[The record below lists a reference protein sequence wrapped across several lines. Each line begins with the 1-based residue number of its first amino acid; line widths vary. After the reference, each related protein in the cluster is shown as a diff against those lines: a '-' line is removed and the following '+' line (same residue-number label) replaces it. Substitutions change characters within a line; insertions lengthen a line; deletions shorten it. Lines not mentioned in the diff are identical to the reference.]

1 VCSENDTPSS
11 SCPCASISYRPF
23 AAPFPPGFSTT
34 HPCRAMFRGQHGVEP
49 RPSSYVLRFVSDP
62 RNAPSMLNDV
72 RPAFRQISLDAP
84 VSFAREWRLAHEP
97 APEIRRRCMTSIPCG
112 SVWATSAPF
121 LRLGARLQ
129 SLPSRVSER
138 PVQLA
143 AANSPAGLALDM
155 SFREGR
161 GWPES
166 VKAGSAKLTGR
177 T

>member
-1 VCSENDTPSS
+1 VQRERHPILLLSVRVHFVSPLCRTVPARLLDNASMSS
-11 SCPCASISYRPF
+11 DVP
-23 AAPFPPGFSTT
+23 
-34 HPCRAMFRGQHGVEP
+34 RATWGEP
-49 RPSSYVLRFVSDP
+49 RPSSYMLRFVSDP